1 MADTVTIHS
10 NDRSYT
16 TYAPHE
22 KLKADARAYAVNAL
36 SNNNLFRS
44 MSIND
49 QRSVYVSLVQDY
61 ITKEKQKTP
70 GLAKSMADSGKDMGF
85 KGYNPDF
92 SGDTKAFNDLVDS
105 VDFPKFVGSL
115 LKAVFDA
122 NLTVMKKQTD
132 AFIGL
137 MKECSKDVGDFIKNI
152 KDDDAFSNLATDSQG
167 KYNVDIEKTGNDTK
181 MILTDANGDKI
192 DKDNAEVKKD
202 LAQAK
207 LKMAQE
213 HRAALREV
221 LLMGVTR
228 LVVDKGTIEA
238 GVTFTI
244 NAHRDSQST
253 DSNTNTNVVSA
264 NLSYG
269 GGLGSIFGGPS
280 GSITETNTNIS
291 VKTSTKNAT
300 DDLHAELVG
309 KVNIQ
314 FKTDYFK
321 LDNFASMYGDGGTA
335 ALKPQQNQGAIG
347 VGK

>member
-1 MADTVTIHS
+1 MDTATVINS
-10 NDRSYT
+10 NNTKSPSALRL
-16 TYAPHE
+16 A
-22 KLKADARAYAVNAL
+22 ARDFAVNTL
-36 SNNNLFRS
+36 SNNTLFRS
-44 MSIND
+44 LSLND

-61 ITKEKQKTP
+61 MNKEKQKNG

-92 SGDTKAFNDLVDS
+92 SGDTKSFNDLVDS
-105 VDFPKFVGSL
+105 VDFPKFVGDL

-137 MKECSKDVGDFIKNI
+137 LKECSKDAGDFIKQV
-152 KDDDAFSNLATDSQG
+152 KDDDAFASLAQDSQG
-167 KYNVDIEKTGNDTK
+167 KYNIDIEKAADGSSK
-181 MILTDANGDKI
+181 MLLTDANGDKV
-192 DKDNAEVKKD
+192 DQDNAEVKKD

-228 LVVDKGTIEA
+228 LVVEKGTIEA
-238 GVTFTI
+238 DVTFTI
-244 NAHRDSQST
+244 KAHRDSQST
-253 DSNTNTNVVSA
+253 DSNTNTNVV
-264 NLSYG
+264 NLNTQFG

-280 GSITETNTNIS
+280 ASMTETNTNIS
-291 VKTSTKNAT
+291 VKTSTKNAS
-300 DDLHAELVG
+300 DDLTAELVG

-321 LDNFASMYGDGGTA
+321 LDNFAQMYGDGGTQ
-335 ALKPQQNQGAIG
+335 ALKPQQGQGQPALG
-347 VGK
+347 PAK

>member
-1 MADTVTIHS
+1 MPAATLIKS
-10 NDRSYT
+10 NQDIKTDARSY
-16 TYAPHE
+16 A
-22 KLKADARAYAVNAL
+22 KDVLRKNGI
-36 SNNNLFRS
+36 FRS
-44 MSIND
+44 MSLND

-61 ITKEKQKTP
+61 INTEKKKA
-70 GLAKSMADSGKDMGF
+70 GGMARSMADSGSDMGF

-105 VDFPKFVGSL
+105 VDFPKFVGDL

-137 MKECSKDVGDFIKNI
+137 MKECTKEVGDFVKQV
-152 KDDDAFSNLATDSQG
+152 KDDDAFASLATSSQG
-167 KYNVDIEKTGNDTK
+167 KYNVDIEKSPDGASK
-181 MILTDANGDKI
+181 MILTDANGEKVDQ
-192 DKDNAEVKKD
+192 DNAEVKKD

-228 LVVDKGTIEA
+228 LVVDKGTVEA
-238 GVTFTI
+238 AVTFTI
-244 NAHRDSQST
+244 KAHRDSQST
-253 DSNTNTNVVSA
+253 DSNTNTNVV
-264 NLSYG
+264 NLNTQFG

-280 GSITETNTNIS
+280 ASMTETNTNIN
-291 VKTSTKNAT
+291 VKTSTKNAS
-300 DDLHAELVG
+300 DDLTAELQG

-321 LDNFASMYGDGGTA
+321 LDNFAQMYGDGGTQ
-335 ALKPQQNQGAIG
+335 ALKPQGQGQGQPALG
-347 VGK
+347 PAK